1 VAAEVGEPISGEPDG
16 PVDEDAPEAETEANS
31 EAEPE
36 EQPDASETPETPIA
50 PPLPESVERA
60 RARVTLELDWVSLL
74 AIGGALL
81 AVLLV
86 VGLVSSGAGALLR
99 IGTGIVLALAL
110 DPVVGMVRRRV
121 HCRRGI
127 AVVLVGLGLLAAFS
141 LLLLVMGPAAV
152 RQAQRFSS
160 ELPDTVHDMYDFP
173 VIGPRLERANAADR
187 VQQWAEELPAHIDT
201 DTITNLTSALVSGA
215 ATLFT
220 VAVVAFVVLLDGEF
234 LVARVR
240 RLVPA
245 RHRPQA
251 DWIGRTFYK
260 VLAKYFAGSLL
271 VAVLAGVYILAIGLI
286 LRVPLAPMAA
296 VWMMVT
302 DLIPQVGGFL
312 GGAVF
317 VLLGV
322 TASPLTGVIC
332 LVLYVLYMNF
342 ENHILQ
348 PAIVGDA
355 VNLSPP
361 TTMLAALVGGAALGV
376 PGAIVGTPI
385 AGTAKG
391 LYMEFRYGRVNPAEP
406 DPDA

>member
-1 VAAEVGEPISGEPDG
+1 MAAEVGEPISGEPDG
-16 PVDEDAPEAETEANS
+16 PVDEAAPEAETEANS

-127 AVVLVGLGLLAAFS
+127 AVVLVGLGLLVAFS

-173 VIGPRLERANAADR
+173 VIGPRL
-187 VQQWAEELPAHIDT
+187 
-201 DTITNLTSALVSGA
+201 
-215 ATLFT
+215 
-220 VAVVAFVVLLDGEF
+220 
-234 LVARVR
+234 
-240 RLVPA
+240 
-245 RHRPQA
+245 
-251 DWIGRTFYK
+251 
-260 VLAKYFAGSLL
+260 
-271 VAVLAGVYILAIGLI
+271 
-286 LRVPLAPMAA
+286 
-296 VWMMVT
+296 
-302 DLIPQVGGFL
+302 
-312 GGAVF
+312 
-317 VLLGV
+317 
-322 TASPLTGVIC
+322 
-332 LVLYVLYMNF
+332 
-342 ENHILQ
+342 
-348 PAIVGDA
+348 
-355 VNLSPP
+355 
-361 TTMLAALVGGAALGV
+361 
-376 PGAIVGTPI
+376 
-385 AGTAKG
+385 
-391 LYMEFRYGRVNPAEP
+391 
-406 DPDA
+406 